1 MGDIGDPTV
10 IVKKGGDKGQS
21 IRIWIR
27 GVRKIQTGRAK
38 KTNPKRGYRLSHTP
52 SILYTTKLLFILDNF
67 IVS

>member
-10 IVKKGGDKGQS
+10 IVKKGERRDKAYEYGYG
-21 IRIWIR
+21 RM
-27 GVRKIQTGRAK
+27 RKIQTGRAK

-52 SILYTTKLLFILDNF
+52 SILYTTKLLFILDTF